1 MYGRCGGDVGEIW
14 GNLMHAQVGIAHRLR
29 GELGVRRPRGVD
41 DVDGLDGELGG
52 GILGE
57 HGDEVVEHGV
67 ELGQVGAW
75 LGPG

>member
-1 MYGRCGGDVGEIW
+1 MRR
-14 GNLMHAQVGIAHRLR
+14 ARGI
-29 GELGVRRPRGVD
+29 D

-52 GILGE
+52 GVLGE

-75 LGPG
+75 LGSGLGSGQG